1 MQNRLELFNW
11 FHTPLGGSEE
21 VRMKQYARFALLAAG
36 IAGAVGMLAVSKAQS
51 KLQDVTM
58 ILDWVVEPPHGGFYA
73 AFQDGLYKDKGI
85 NMKLVPGGPN
95 IAGYS
100 LLGSGKAEFAMT
112 DTAGMLS
119 AREGGVPLVGVF
131 AQFQLS
137 PQVLMYHKSNP
148 VKSFE
153 DLAGRQVSVTPGAPY
168 WDYIMA
174 KYKLKG
180 KVQQVNYSGQLATFV
195 NDKKLVSQGYGVAE
209 PYTLEKQG
217 VEIGYLLVSDSG
229 FSPYGMIATTEDNI
243 KKDPSMVKAVVEATQ
258 EGWKRYIAN
267 PAKYAS
273 TLAAQNKDL
282 SPDFLA
288 WSSKATIPFVT
299 GKDGATQKNGLGYMD
314 GARWT
319 EVYKALKAVGLLKK
333 DQDPLKAFTTEFL
346 PKK

>member
-1 MQNRLELFNW
+1 
-11 FHTPLGGSEE
+11 
-21 VRMKQYARFALLAAG
+21 MKQYVRFALLAAG

-51 KLQDVTM
+51 KTDVTM

-73 AFQDGLYKDKGI
+73 ALQDGLYADKGI

-100 LLGSGKAEFAMT
+100 LLGS
-112 DTAGMLS
+112 
-119 AREGGVPLVGVF
+119 GGVPLVGVF

-148 VKSFE
+148 VKDFA

-168 WDYIMA
+168 WDYIVA

-229 FSPYGMIATTEDNI
+229 FSPYGMIATTEDII
-243 KKDPSMVKAVVEATQ
+243 KKDPKMVKAVVEATQ
-258 EGWKRYIAN
+258 EGWKRYIAD
-267 PAKYAS
+267 PAKYGA

-288 WSSKATIPFVT
+288 WSSKAVIPFVT
-299 GKDGATQKNGLGYMD
+299 GKDGATQKNGLGYMNA
-314 GARWT
+314 GNWT
-319 EVYKALKAVGLLKK
+319 RVYKALKDVGLLKK
-333 DQDPLKAFTTEFL
+333 DQDPLKAYTNRFL

>member
-1 MQNRLELFNW
+1 
-11 FHTPLGGSEE
+11 
-21 VRMKQYARFALLAAG
+21 MKQYVRFALLAAG
-36 IAGAVGMLAVSKAQS
+36 IAGSVGMLAVSKAQT

-148 VKSFE
+148 VKDFA

-168 WDYIMA
+168 WDYIVA

-209 PYTLEKQG
+209 PFTLEKQG
-217 VEIGYLLVSDSG
+217 VDIGYLLVSDSG

-243 KKDPSMVKAVVEATQ
+243 KKDPKMVKAVVEATQ

-267 PAKYAS
+267 PGKYAA

-288 WSSKATIPFVT
+288 WSSKAVIPFVT

-319 EVYKALKAVGLLKK
+319 EVYNALKAVGLLKK